1 MSLPATDL
9 EALFRIQEGRLD
21 NVEARL
27 DSLEHDVQT
36 GCTQPCPQL
45 ITLEADVNSCSR
57 TKDEKYEALSR
68 EMGEMGGMLNT
79 LDKDMATL
87 TAEVKTAGDA
97 LKEIAR
103 NTTDFMEVLSTY
115 KAAKGAFWVLGNTG
129 KVIVGIAAAL
139 TAWYVIAN
147 TGVFMPTK

>member
-1 MSLPATDL
+1 M
-9 EALFRIQEGRLD
+9 R
-21 NVEARL
+21 
-27 DSLEHDVQT
+27 
-36 GCTQPCPQL
+36 
-45 ITLEADVNSCSR
+45 
-57 TKDEKYEALSR
+57 
-68 EMGEMGGMLNT
+68 GMLNT

-129 KVIVGIAAAL
+129 KVIIGLAAAL
-139 TAWYVIAN
+139 TAWYVLSN
-147 TGVFMPTK
+147 TGVSLPK